1 MRSYLVFRTSALPIM
16 VVPRLHNVPIA
27 HLGCSPSPQ
36 CPHCLSWLFPIF
48 TMFWLP
54 ILVALYLHNVPIAN
68 RRCSL
73 SSRCP
78 HCPSKLFSV
87 FIMSPLPIV
96 VVPYLHDV
104 PVPRLHDV
112 HVPIAHR
119 GCSRYCR
126 CGCQQFVLN
135 RCSDHFILLPL
146 EQFGAWFTTIIIL
159 KYWASVVEKYWT
171 RFTIPAHLCVVPH
184 SICSTGKFE
193 RSCHHDFFQ
202 TIWSGG
208 GGGGFQDYML
218 GHVTLA
224 VILD

>member
-1 MRSYLVFRTSALPIM
+1 MRSYLVFTTSALPIM

-27 HLGCSPSPQ
+27 HLGCSPSSQ

-104 PVPRLHDV
+104 P
-112 HVPIAHR
+112 
-119 GCSRYCR
+119 CSLSSR
-126 CGCQQFVLN
+126 CPNCPWWLFP
-135 RCSDHFILLPL
+135 LLPL
-146 EQFGAWFTTIIIL
+146 WMPTVCSQQMFRPLYSSASRTI
-159 KYWASVVEKYWT
+159 
-171 RFTIPAHLCVVPH
+171 RCV
-184 SICSTGKFE
+184 I
-193 RSCHHDFFQ
+193 HDDHN
-202 TIWSGG
+202 S
-208 GGGGFQDYML
+208 
-218 GHVTLA
+218 
-224 VILD
+224 